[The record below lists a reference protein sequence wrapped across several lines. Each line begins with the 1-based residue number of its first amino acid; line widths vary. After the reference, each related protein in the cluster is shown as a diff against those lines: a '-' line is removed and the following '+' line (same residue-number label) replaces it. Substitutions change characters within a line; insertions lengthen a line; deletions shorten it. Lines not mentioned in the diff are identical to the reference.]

1 MKVREVMERLV
12 VSVSPQTTYEE
23 AAKIM
28 HRHGFS
34 GLPVVDEGGKLIGIL
49 SEKDLFRALYPHY
62 EEYARKTEE
71 FPSTEAEGDQIE
83 AVRTNTIATYMTK
96 GVLSI
101 EADAPLM
108 KAGGMMLARG
118 VHRLPVTENG
128 KMVGIVTREQIYGA
142 ILEHHLAL

>member
-34 GLPVVDEGGKLIGIL
+34 GLPVVDSTGKLVGIL

-62 EEYARKTEE
+62 EDYARKTEE
-71 FPSTEAEGDQIE
+71 FPHGDAEAEQIE
-83 AVRTNTIATYMTK
+83 EVRKNSISSYMTK
-96 GVLSI
+96 GVLSV

-118 VHRLPVTENG
+118 IHRLPVTENG
-128 KMVGIVTREQIYGA
+128 QMIGIVTREQIYGA
-142 ILEHHLAL
+142 ILEHHLSL